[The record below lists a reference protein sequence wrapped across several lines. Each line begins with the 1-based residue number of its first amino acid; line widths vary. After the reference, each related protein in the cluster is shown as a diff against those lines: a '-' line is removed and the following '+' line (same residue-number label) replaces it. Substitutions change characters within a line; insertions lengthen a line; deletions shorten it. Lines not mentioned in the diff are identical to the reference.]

1 MSIDWFQGD
10 NFGPTFHLAQ
20 AKTIGPVETNPV
32 RCSPNY
38 IWFIWIL
45 NYDLYETQTII
56 ETTTQTMLSSTR
68 TGRRALQT
76 ETLSTRT
83 RTGCTGCTT
92 EEKVVL
98 SMIPSRNRSASPALE
113 EVPSWPL
120 WLFEDCVSILSLT
133 ETTSS
138 PQKVPTCCSSR
149 EIDTRTSPT
158 QTGHGRWLQ
167 QGPQWEQAGSNLQS
181 QPQAARRRVPC
192 SWVGTSSALRAMSS
206 ARLRRTLT
214 SGSFSRRAV
223 RTSSRAKMEPVSR
236 WRGGGTSYCILF

>member
-120 WLFEDCVSILSLT
+120 WLWLWFSVWQKLHPRHRGCRLVVLPGRSAHEHHLLKRIMDDDRNKDHNGSKQDRACSLCH
-133 ETTSS
+133 
-138 PQKVPTCCSSR
+138 K
-149 EIDTRTSPT
+149 
-158 QTGHGRWLQ
+158 
-167 QGPQWEQAGSNLQS
+167 
-181 QPQAARRRVPC
+181 
-192 SWVGTSSALRAMSS
+192 
-206 ARLRRTLT
+206 
-214 SGSFSRRAV
+214 
-223 RTSSRAKMEPVSR
+223 
-236 WRGGGTSYCILF
+236 